1 MEFFMSINIITISRE
16 YGSGGR
22 LIGKTVAEK
31 LGWKFLD
38 REIIE
43 TAARESGLS
52 EKFIEQSGE
61 YASATTSLLF
71 NLSVGNN
78 PDGGMMSLYNEV
90 FNVQREIICKA
101 ADEGKCVIVGRCAD
115 YILHDRTDCMNVFI
129 YASTEK
135 RANRIVAVYGDDAKN
150 PEKRLKEKD
159 KKRRVYCRNFTG
171 QEWGEPHN
179 YQLCIDSGFYG
190 IDKSAKIIA
199 ETVK

>member
-115 YILHDRTDCMNVFI
+115 YILRDRTDCMNVFI
-129 YASTEK
+129 HASTEK

-190 IDKSAKIIA
+190 IDKSAEIIA
-199 ETVK
+199 GTVK